1 MRRSLLTTSFL
12 ASVLALVALIGPSA
26 AQEQPTEPEGD
37 GGGGKVAFLNITKVV
52 DGDGPTGGYV
62 IEYSCVSSDLA
73 PEGGGIGS
81 GGSLTFDEAGP
92 DNPETQTIE
101 LHGPGT
107 CTVTETDSNGADGV
121 TYECEFL
128 VNGGGAGSPD
138 GGFGESTE
146 GFQAGTCL
154 DDQTVL
160 ITAPGDSAT
169 VTVTN
174 TFEADVLPDDEEPP
188 PAVNPDVV
196 TATPSFTG

>member
-1 MRRSLLTTSFL
+1 MRRSLLAASFL
-12 ASVLALVALIGPSA
+12 ASLLAVVALVGPSA
-26 AQEQPTEPEGD
+26 AQEQPTGTEGE
-37 GGGGKVAFLNITKVV
+37 GGGKVAFLNITKVV

-62 IEYSCVSSDLA
+62 IEYSCVASDIDA

-81 GGSLTFDEAGP
+81 GGSLTFDQAGP

-128 VNGGGAGSPD
+128 ANGGNAGSPD
-138 GGFGESTE
+138 DSFGGSAE

-154 DDQTVL
+154 DEQTVL
-160 ITAPGDSAT
+160 ITAPGDAAT

-174 TFEADVLPDDEEPP
+174 TFDADVLPDDEEPP